1 MPKENQ
7 ADPGKNFVPRLLPYV
22 LGAVMLVIYWFTL
35 NHWVTLLNLG
45 LVATVSGWSWQ
56 PQILNPLTYLV
67 TLPFR
72 WLPTAHIPVALNLLS
87 TFCGA
92 ATLAVLAR
100 SVALLP
106 HDRTEMERMRE
117 RSDFSF
123 LTGWVAWVPPIVAVL
138 FAGLQLTFWE
148 QATSFTG
155 ESFELLWFAVILWQ
169 LLEYRL
175 DEQEW
180 RLFTAAAVYGAGITE
195 NWAMLAFFPVF
206 VMMLIWLRKLDFFK
220 LNFLLRMTGCGLAGL
235 LLFFLLPLA
244 AKLSGTY
251 PVTFWQAFKPNL
263 QMDWRLIKSVHQSEV
278 WRTLALMSLT
288 SLLPAF
294 VMSIRWSA
302 GFGDN
307 SRVGTTLVNNM
318 FHFVNALIFG
328 VLAWVMLDPP
338 ISPHQLMQELG
349 FSTPALTLY
358 YVSALCLG
366 YYCGYFLLVFG
377 KKPVSNWRISRPE
390 PALPKS
396 LLWLCPF
403 IVAGTLAAMA
413 LGAGLLL
420 YKNLPAIRAVN
431 DDTLLKYAQL
441 AAQNLP
447 PDGAILLCDS
457 ETPGQDQPLGAY
469 LMQAVL
475 ARDGREKSCPVLDTQ
490 SLNWQPYHQ
499 YLHQHFPKIWPQI
512 TTTNDTGAIKPLRIY
527 KLLNQLSRSNTL
539 CYLNPS
545 FGYYFEQFYQEPHGL
560 VYLLKPLPEDTLL
573 PPALDKNLIA
583 ENESFWTPVAEN
595 CLPAIEKALHPPN
608 FKKQKNAAGWIM
620 MHLHVSSEPNPNA
633 VMAGLFYSRGLN
645 FLGVQL
651 QRAGELEKAANLFS
665 EALEL
670 NPDNVVAKIN
680 LDFNQTLRAGSPTA
694 VELSRV
700 TTDQFGKYHSWDEVL
715 TANGP
720 FDETSFCFENG
731 TWLMQGGLMRQSV
744 AQFNRVRQ
752 LAPDNLAA
760 RLFLAQTY
768 VFSRL
773 PDRALEVLH
782 DPLTRPFRFSL
793 TEFNSTELNVLA
805 ASAHFLKNEN
815 ADGAALLESEIARH
829 PDDETLLMSS
839 AQSFMMRGLYTNALD
854 VINRKLARTPDDPQ
868 WIFGKGFA
876 SLQIGDYNNAV
887 TAMSRILEMQTNN
900 PAALFDR
907 AYAYFKSDRLD
918 AARADF
924 RQLQSAYTNSFQIA
938 YGLGEIASR
947 QHDFNEAIRN
957 YKIYL
962 ANAPTNSAELNA
974 VRERLN
980 QLDGK

>member
-7 ADPGKNFVPRLLPYV
+7 TDPRKNFVPRLLPYV
-22 LGAVMLVIYWFTL
+22 LGTVMLLIYWFTL

-45 LVATVSGWSWQ
+45 LVATVSGWAWQ
-56 PQILNPLTYLV
+56 PQIFNPLTWLV

-72 WLPTAHIPVALNLLS
+72 WLPVAHIPLALNILS
-87 TFCGA
+87 TVCGA

-106 HDRTEMERMRE
+106 HDRTEMERTRE

-123 LTGWVAWVPPIVAVL
+123 LTGWVAWVPPVIAVG

-180 RLFTAAAVYGAGITE
+180 RLFTVAAIYGASITE

-206 VMMLIWLRKLDFFK
+206 LMMLIWLRKRDFFK
-220 LNFLLRMTGCGLAGL
+220 ANFLLRMTVCGLAGL

-244 AKLSGTY
+244 AKFSGTY
-251 PVTFWQAFKPNL
+251 PVTFWEALRPNL
-263 QMDWRLIKSVHQSEV
+263 QADWRVIKSLHQPDV
-278 WRTLALMSLT
+278 RHMLALMSLT
-288 SLLPAF
+288 SLLPAL

-307 SRVGTTLVNNM
+307 SQAGTVLVNNM

-328 VLAWVMLDPP
+328 VLVWVMFDPP
-338 ISPHQLMQELG
+338 FSPHQLMQELG
-349 FSTPALTLY
+349 LNTPALTLY

-377 KKPVSNWRISRPE
+377 KKPKSDWRASRPE

-396 LLWLCPF
+396 LLWLCPL

-420 YKNLPAIRAVN
+420 YKNLPAVRAVN
-431 DDTLLKYAQL
+431 DDTLLKYAQFS
-441 AAQNLP
+441 AQNLP
-447 PDGAILLCDS
+447 RDGAILLCDS
-457 ETPGQDQPLGAY
+457 ETPGQNQPLLAD

-475 ARDGREKSCPVLDTQ
+475 ARDGRQNSYPVLDTQ
-490 SLNWQPYHQ
+490 SLNWSPYHQ
-499 YLHQHFPKIWPQI
+499 YLHRRFPKVWPQT
-512 TTTNDTGAIKPLRIY
+512 TTTNAVGAIKPLRIY
-527 KLLNQLSRSNTL
+527 ALLNQLSKSNTL

-560 VYLLKPLPEDTLL
+560 IYVLKPLPEDTLL
-573 PPALDKNLIA
+573 PPVLDSNLAA
-583 ENESFWTPVAEN
+583 ENESFWAHVTETSQ
-595 CLPAIEKALHPPN
+595 PAIEKAMLPPD
-608 FKKQKNAAGWIM
+608 FRKRKDVASWCL
-620 MHLHVSSEPNPNA
+620 MHLHASPEPNPNA

-651 QRAGELEKAANLFS
+651 QRAGGLVKAEKFFS
-665 EALEL
+665 EAQEL

-680 LDFNQTLRAGSPTA
+680 LDFNKTLRAGSPTA

-768 VFSRL
+768 VFSRQ

-782 DPLTRPFRFSL
+782 DPLTRPFRFAL

-815 ADGAALLESEIARH
+815 AEGAALLESEIARH

-839 AQSFMMRGLYTNALD
+839 AQSFIMRGLYTNALD

-876 SLQIGDYNNAV
+876 SLQVGAFNDAV
-887 TAMSRILEMQTNN
+887 AAMSRILETQTNN

-924 RQLQSAYTNSFQIA
+924 RQLQSAYTNSFQVA

-947 QHDFNEAIRN
+947 QHDTNEAVRN
-957 YKIYL
+957 FKIFV
-962 ANAPTNSAELNA
+962 ANAPTNTVELKT
-974 VRERLN
+974 VRERLA
-980 QLDGK
+980 QLGGQ